1 MREAI
6 EFQDVHFAYPNRP
19 ESLRGI
25 DVAVR
30 EGSKVALVGPNGA
43 GKTTLLLMCNGMLRP
58 TRGAV
63 RVGGVP
69 VHYDARSL
77 REVRRKVGLVFQNS
91 DAQLFAPTVWQD
103 VAFGPLNLG
112 MEKDEIKEAV
122 DRALHQ
128 VGMNGYER
136 RPPHHLSGGE
146 KKRVAIAG
154 VLAMEPEVLVF
165 DEPTSALDPAT
176 AEEVMDLLDE
186 LNHEGR
192 TVLLSTHDVELAY
205 RWADEVVLM
214 ESGTVLRHGSPET
227 IFSDTA
233 LLHQARLK
241 PPAVM
246 DLYREL
252 SDRGLFNGEKPPR
265 SALAFTDLVESLA
278 GGRRYQDRCGTISIW
293 DAAGTDSTALDTL
306 LASGTVARVG
316 AMGTRAKQRASEEGI
331 IPDFTYGVID
341 KCLLRA
347 VAGEDSLILTAG
359 GMVAHTRERIAAY
372 AIESG
377 REIGVRTVGRDPQ
390 EQAGGETE
398 GREKR
403 SNNEIVPDHRHS
415 GHEDNINGMAG

>member
-1 MREAI
+1 MRDAI
-6 EFQDVHFAYPNRP
+6 EFKDVHFAYSNQP

-58 TRGAV
+58 TRGEV
-63 RVGGVP
+63 QIGEVP
-69 VHYDARSL
+69 VQYDTRSL

-91 DAQLFAPTVWQD
+91 DTQLFAPTVWQD

-112 MEKDEIKEAV
+112 MGKHEINETV
-122 DRALHQ
+122 GRALHQ
-128 VGMNGYER
+128 VGMNGYEK

-154 VLAMEPEVLVF
+154 VLAMDPEVLVF

-192 TVLLSTHDVELAY
+192 TILLSTHDVELAY

-214 ESGTVLRHGSPET
+214 EDGAVLRHGSPEA
-227 IFSDTA
+227 IFSDPA

-241 PPAVM
+241 PPAVL
-246 DLYREL
+246 DLYQEL
-252 SDRGLFNGEKPPR
+252 SDRGYFKDKTPPR
-265 SALAFTDLVESLA
+265 SALEFTDLVEGLA
-278 GGRRYQDRCGTISIW
+278 DGRPTQDRRGTIHLW
-293 DAAGTDSTALDTL
+293 DAAGTDNTALATL
-306 LASGTVARVG
+306 LSSGTVARVG
-316 AMGTRAKQRASEEGI
+316 AMGTRAKRRASEEGI
-331 IPDFTYGVID
+331 VLDFTYGVID

-347 VAGEDSLILTAG
+347 VAGEDSLILTTG
-359 GMVAHTRERIAAY
+359 GMLAHTRERIATY
-372 AIESG
+372 ARESG
-377 REIGVRTVGRDPQ
+377 REIQIRAVGRDPHQ
-390 EQAGGETE
+390 QGDSGTE
-398 GREKR
+398 HRER
-403 SNNEIVPDHRHS
+403 CSNNEIAPDCRQS
-415 GHEDNINGMAG
+415 KREDNINGMAG